1 MSFGIN
7 QYRSARVQTAS
18 PVGVLVQLY
27 DGAIRFLREAR
38 GHMKESDVANKGI
51 KLSKAHRIVTE
62 LQATLDKEKAP
73 DLCDQLDSL
82 YDFVLHQITEAN
94 VKNDASM
101 VEPAIEVLQTLRAA
115 WGEIAE
121 TQP

>member
-1 MSFGIN
+1 
-7 QYRSARVQTAS
+7 
-18 PVGVLVQLY
+18 VGVLVQLY
-27 DGAIRFLREAR
+27 DGAIRFMREACK
-38 GHMKESDVANKGI
+38 HMDESDIANKGV

-62 LQATLDKEKAP
+62 LQATLDKDKAP
-73 DLCDQLDSL
+73 ELCDQLDSL

-94 VKNDASM
+94 IKNDPTM
-101 VEPAIEVLQTLRAA
+101 IDPAINVLATLRGA

>member
-18 PVGVLVQLY
+18 PVGILVQLY
-27 DGAIRFLREAR
+27 DGAIRFLREAAA
-38 GHMKESDVANKGI
+38 HMDESDIANKGV

-73 DLCDQLDSL
+73 ELCDQLDSL

-94 VKNDASM
+94 VKNESSM
-101 VEPAIEVLQTLRAA
+101 VEPAVNVLITLRDA
-115 WGEIAE
+115 WQEIAE
-121 TQP
+121 QQA

>member
-18 PVGVLVQLY
+18 PVGILVQLY
-27 DGAIRFLREAR
+27 DGAIRFLREAAA
-38 GHMKESDVANKGI
+38 HMDESDIANKGV

-73 DLCDQLDSL
+73 ELCDQLDSL

-94 VKNDASM
+94 VKNESSM
-101 VEPAIEVLQTLRAA
+101 VEPAVNVLITLRYA
-115 WGEIAE
+115 WQEIAE
-121 TQP
+121 QQA